1 MVLAVLGVAAPA
13 AQASLSVPSQT
24 FTSLAPFEAAIGGID
39 NSTTAGEQGSGFRHW
54 TPAGIAVDGSD
65 PGARA
70 IPGGRTAALTPDR
83 LEPWGIELGPDV
95 AVANDGFKSVNAN
108 AGFSPPN
115 LWAPFNSFAAGLQ
128 IVAPAATT
136 SFPAPAMTRGLGVV
150 FANVENAG
158 TTIRYYSGN
167 GLVGQV
173 SAPQGATSFAGV
185 LFRDAVVTRVV
196 ITLGTAEIFKFDG
209 STVTPGGTDPT
220 MLAAGDD
227 VVLAEPGAGQAVISA
242 TAGVP
247 ISPVLG
253 SFDSGD
259 AAGAIAAT
267 IDWGDGTGSSGTV
280 APSGGGAFTVAGS
293 HSYALPGSYTARLTV
308 QDSSGS
314 EIETQ
319 ALIRVAPEPTTTS
332 VACSPTSVAVSA
344 TATCTA
350 TVQDTDAG
358 AAMPPTGL
366 VTFTSPTPGASF
378 PGSGS
383 CLLGASGTGFAFCQ
397 VQLRPGQRPPVQARI
412 TAFYWGDALHTAS
425 SSDAAVA
432 VHLPRCTLKALAR
445 RLRGGGFPVIVTC
458 DARSNVQI
466 AVKAL
471 APRAGRHRAFQLQFG
486 SLSTAVTAG
495 RPTVLVIKPAS
506 GVLPALRTALRRHQ
520 RVSLKLT
527 LTAGSRT
534 TATRTTTT
542 RVSALRLS

>member
-1 MVLAVLGVAAPA
+1 MALAVLGVAAPA

-24 FTSLAPFEAAIGGID
+24 FTSLAAFEAAVGGSD
-39 NSTTAGEQGSGFRHW
+39 NGTTPGERGSGLRHF

-65 PGARA
+65 PGALA
-70 IPGGRTAALTPDR
+70 IPGGHTAALSHNR
-83 LEPWGIELGPDV
+83 LAAWGIEPGPAV
-95 AVANDGFKSVNAN
+95 AVANDGFKSVNTN

-115 LWAPFNSFAAGLQ
+115 LWAPFNSNTTELR
-128 IVAPAATT
+128 IVAPAAPATT
-136 SFPAPAMTRGLGVV
+136 PAPAMTRGLGIV
-150 FANVENAG
+150 FVNVESASS
-158 TTIRYYSGN
+158 TTIQYYSGD
-167 GLVGQV
+167 GLLATVPV
-173 SAPQGATSFAGV
+173 PQGTMSFAGM
-185 LFRDAVVTRVV
+185 LFRDPVITRVV
-196 ITLGTAEIFKFDG
+196 VTLGTAEIFDFHG
-209 STVTPGGTDPT
+209 TSVTPVGSASS
-220 MLAAGDD
+220 MAAADD
-227 VVLAEPGAGQAVISA
+227 VLLAEPGAGEPMTAT

-247 ISPVLG
+247 VSPPLA
-253 SFDSGD
+253 SFDSSDAVGD
-259 AAGAIAAT
+259 LSAT
-267 IDWGDGTGSSGTV
+267 IDWGDGSRSSGAIV
-280 APSGGGAFTVAGS
+280 PAAGGGFAVSAS
-293 HSYALPGSYTARLTV
+293 HSYAVPGSDTATVTV

-314 EIETQ
+314 ELTTQ
-319 ALIRVAPEPTTTS
+319 TLIQVAPRATQTS
-332 VACSPTSVAVSA
+332 VSCSPASVAVSA

-358 AAMPPTGL
+358 TASAPTGL
-366 VTFTSPTPGASF
+366 VTFSSPTPGASF
-378 PGSGS
+378 PGTGS
-383 CLLGASGTGFAFCQ
+383 CLLGASGTSFAFCQ

-412 TAFYWGDALHTAS
+412 TASYAGDALHTAS
-425 SSDAAVA
+425 SADAAVA

-471 APRAGRHRAFQLQFG
+471 APRAGRHKAFQLRFG

-542 RVSALRLS
+542 RVSALRIS